1 MRKLSQE
8 LNSNLYND
16 ILGQE
21 QISQIGSQD
30 LSVISCFL
38 MNITFGNISSYMV
51 TVPEKR
57 CCFEIREL
65 GLYIVFSD
73 YPEIT
78 YKVEGSQTSHYIY

>member
-65 GLYIVFSD
+65 GLYSVSSD